1 MIKYTLT
8 IGLNDKDTKTQILD
22 NTTAF
27 GVIENTLR
35 QYLDGYTILHATG
48 GYKHEDNT
56 FINENSIRV
65 EILFANDTLI
75 HVIVNT
81 LKIKLNQET
90 IAVEKTETNSE
101 LW

>member
-27 GVIENTLR
+27 GVIENILR
-35 QYLDGYTILHATG
+35 QYLDGYTILYAKG

-65 EILFANDTLI
+65 EILFANDTVI
-75 HVIVNT
+75 HVIVNA
-81 LKIKLNQET
+81 LKTKLNQET